1 MNGIN
6 EWMMQANE
14 QQCLNELLAQ
24 PEEEAALTLT
34 GAQALQLLETRRETL
49 HREGLVEW
57 GEGILPQLAKR
68 FEQSA
73 YLDRQTYAES
83 LERLAALFYHCR
95 AQAGERVTDEQ
106 ILELLSTRFEGICG
120 GDFERLEELAQ
131 EFLQLFPEPLAVRTL
146 LRFDPD
152 YRRQFYNLE
161 RGAAALRD
169 GHGTAAGDSGRPNC
183 PKRGVPGGLENDHHP
198 GTAGGEAGAA
208 FAADDRRALPPLEGG
223 VPLSCAGTA
232 WLCAA
237 ACGDQRGG
245 PWASGGV
252 HGAMNSPETKK
263 QCLAFYIGN
272 VRYCRNSLF
281 DRLFIKKSIQARVA
295 QAR

>member
-1 MNGIN
+1 MNGMN

-34 GAQALQLLETRRETL
+34 GAQALQLLETRREAL

-57 GEGILPQLAKR
+57 GEGILPQ
-68 FEQSA
+68 
-73 YLDRQTYAES
+73 
-83 LERLAALFYHCR
+83 LAALFYHCR

-152 YRRQFYNLE
+152 YRRQFYNLSGVLL
-161 RGAAALRD
+161 RCVMVTALRQEILED
-169 GHGTAAGDSGRPNC
+169 RTAPSAACLAVWRTTTTPAQQEA
-183 PKRGVPGGLENDHHP
+183 KLALLLQQM
-198 GTAGGEAGAA
+198 TAGHCPHSKAVCRYLAPELHGFVQQLAVTSE
-208 FAADDRRALPPLEGG
+208 EGLG
-223 VPLSCAGTA
+223 
-232 WLCAA
+232 
-237 ACGDQRGG
+237 
-245 PWASGGV
+245 
-252 HGAMNSPETKK
+252 H
-263 QCLAFYIGN
+263 LA
-272 VRYCRNSLF
+272 VCME
-281 DRLFIKKSIQARVA
+281 Q
-295 QAR
+295 

>member
-1 MNGIN
+1 MNGMN

-34 GAQALQLLETRRETL
+34 GAQALQLLETRREAL

-120 GDFERLEELAQ
+120 GDFERLEELTQ

-152 YRRQFYNLE
+152 YRRQFYNLSGVLL
-161 RGAAALRD
+161 RCVMVTALRQEI
-169 GHGTAAGDSGRPNC
+169 
-183 PKRGVPGGLENDHHP
+183 LED
-198 GTAGGEAGAA
+198 
-208 FAADDRRALPPLEGG
+208 
-223 VPLSCAGTA
+223 
-232 WLCAA
+232 
-237 ACGDQRGG
+237 
-245 PWASGGV
+245 
-252 HGAMNSPETKK
+252 
-263 QCLAFYIGN
+263 
-272 VRYCRNSLF
+272 
-281 DRLFIKKSIQARVA
+281 
-295 QAR
+295 

>member
-24 PEEEAALTLT
+24 PEEEADLTLT
-34 GAQALQLLETRRETL
+34 GAQALQLLETRREAL
-49 HREGLVEW
+49 HREGLAEW

-106 ILELLSTRFEGICG
+106 ILEFLSTRFEGICG

-152 YRRQFYNLE
+152 YRRQFYNLSGVLL
-161 RGAAALRD
+161 RCVMVTALRQEILGD
-169 GHGTAAGDSGRPNC
+169 RTAPSAACLAVWRTTTTPAQQEA
-183 PKRGVPGGLENDHHP
+183 KLALLLQQM
-198 GTAGGEAGAA
+198 TAGRCPHSKAMCRYLAPELHGFVQQLAVTSE
-208 FAADDRRALPPLEGG
+208 EGLG
-223 VPLSCAGTA
+223 
-232 WLCAA
+232 
-237 ACGDQRGG
+237 
-245 PWASGGV
+245 
-252 HGAMNSPETKK
+252 H
-263 QCLAFYIGN
+263 LA
-272 VRYCRNSLF
+272 VCME
-281 DRLFIKKSIQARVA
+281 Q
-295 QAR
+295 

>member
-1 MNGIN
+1 MNGMN

-14 QQCLNELLAQ
+14 QQCLNELLTQ

-34 GAQALQLLETRRETL
+34 GAQALQLLETRREAL

-106 ILELLSTRFEGICG
+106 ILEFLSTRFEGICG
-120 GDFERLEELAQ
+120 GDFERLEELTQ

-152 YRRQFYNLE
+152 YRRQFYNLSGVLL
-161 RGAAALRD
+161 RCVMVTALRQEILED
-169 GHGTAAGDSGRPNC
+169 RTAPSAACLAVWRTTTTP
-183 PKRGVPGGLENDHHP
+183 
-198 GTAGGEAGAA
+198 AQQEAKL
-208 FAADDRRALPPLEGG
+208 ALPPLEGG

-237 ACGDQRGG
+237 ACGDQREW